1 MTQPLT
7 LEKIDP
13 SQQAT
18 LANLFELYAYDFSTT
33 MPIEVGP
40 DGRFGHDTSAWL
52 HDPNREAYFLR
63 VEGKLAGFALL
74 RRGSHLDPDPDVMD
88 VGEFF
93 VLRYLRRRGL
103 GKLAA
108 RAVFALRPGRWE
120 VRVRVQ
126 NQHALAF
133 WSDVV
138 DEVAAGRQRSEQLH
152 KADVHW
158 HVFYFDNAA
167 QP

>member
-1 MTQPLT
+1 MTHTPT
-7 LEKIDP
+7 LEKIP
-13 SQQAT
+13 PREQAT

-52 HDPNREAYFLR
+52 QDPNREAYFIR
-63 VEGKLAGFALL
+63 ADGKLAGFALL
-74 RRGSHLDPDPDVMD
+74 RRGSHLNADPSVTD

-126 NQHALAF
+126 NQNAVAF

-138 DEVAAGRQRSEQLH
+138 NEVAGGHQRSEQLR
-152 KADVHW
+152 KADVDW
-158 HVFYFDNAA
+158 QVFYFDNAA

>member
-1 MTQPLT
+1 MTQLT
-7 LEKIDP
+7 LDRVDP

-18 LANLFELYAYDFSTT
+18 LANLFELYAYDFSATV
-33 MPIEVGP
+33 PIEVGP
-40 DGRFGHDTSAWL
+40 DGRFGHDVSTWL
-52 HDPNREAYFLR
+52 KDRNRAAYFIR
-63 VEGKLAGFALL
+63 SGGKLAGFALL
-74 RRGSHLDPDPDVMD
+74 RRGSHLDGAPDVMD

-108 RAVFALRPGRWE
+108 RAVFALHPGRWE

-126 NQHALAF
+126 NQNALAF

-138 DEVAAGRQRSEQLH
+138 DEVAAGTQRSEQLQ

-158 HVFYFDNAA
+158 QVFHFDNT
-167 QP
+167 QR

>member
-7 LEKIDP
+7 IEKID
-13 SQQAT
+13 SNQQAT

-33 MPIEVGP
+33 VPIEVGP

-52 HDPNREAYFLR
+52 QDPNREAYFIRL
-63 VEGKLAGFALL
+63 EGKLAGFALL
-74 RRGSHLDPDPDVMD
+74 RRGSHLDADLDVMD

-108 RAVFALRPGRWE
+108 RAVFALRPGR
-120 VRVRVQ
+120 
-126 NQHALAF
+126 
-133 WSDVV
+133 
-138 DEVAAGRQRSEQLH
+138 
-152 KADVHW
+152 
-158 HVFYFDNAA
+158 
-167 QP
+167 

>member
-1 MTQPLT
+1 MTQSLT
-7 LEKIDP
+7 LDKIAP
-13 SQQAT
+13 SQHAT

-52 HDPNREAYFLR
+52 HDEHREAYFIR
-63 VEGKLAGFALL
+63 VDGKLAGFALL
-74 RRGSHLDPDPDVMD
+74 RHGSHLDADPDVMD

-120 VRVRVQ
+120 VRVRVHNQ
-126 NQHALAF
+126 NAVAF
-133 WSDVV
+133 WSDVIN
-138 DEVAAGRQRSEQLH
+138 EVAGGQQRSEQLH
-152 KADVHW
+152 KADVDW
-158 HVFYFDNAA
+158 QVFYFDNAA